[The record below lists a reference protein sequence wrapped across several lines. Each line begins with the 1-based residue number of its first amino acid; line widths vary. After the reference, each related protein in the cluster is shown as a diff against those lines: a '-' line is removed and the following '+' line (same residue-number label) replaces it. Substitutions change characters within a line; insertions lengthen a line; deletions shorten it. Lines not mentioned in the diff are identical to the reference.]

1 MSQTSPSA
9 VDPAPSQGAQTQAD
23 LISSGAAHFVQN
35 YRQQPMV
42 LDHGQGCEVWDL
54 EGRRYL
60 DLLGGIATS
69 VLGHRH
75 PELLAAAHLQLDKL
89 WHTSNIYWNQP
100 SIELAAQL
108 TAASGLDRVFFC
120 NSGGEANEAML
131 KLSRKVFKDR
141 GQPDRYEIIAFEQ
154 SFHGR
159 TLATTAATGQP
170 KYQQGFEP
178 LLPGF
183 VHVPYGDLEAV
194 RAAFGPRTAA
204 VLVEPIQGEGG
215 VRPAPGGFLKGLRE
229 LCDAHGALLLVDEV
243 QTGIGRTGRPFAF
256 QHAGILPDAISTAK
270 ALGGGLPVGAMV
282 CREELSRSLV
292 PGTHGSTFGGNPVS
306 CASANVVMR
315 HVRDPEVLSTVA
327 ARGEYLMSGA
337 RALQARH
344 PDVIAQVRGMGLLVG
359 IELTREAGPV
369 VTRCRELGLLC
380 NLAGPNTV
388 RFAPAFVVTEA
399 QLDEGLAI
407 LERALAD

>member
-1 MSQTSPSA
+1 MSHPSQSA
-9 VDPAPSQGAQTQAD
+9 VESTSARGAEVQSE
-23 LISSGAAHFVQN
+23 LIASGKETFVQN

-42 LDHGQGCEVWDL
+42 LDRGEGCEVWDL
-54 EGRRYL
+54 EGNRYL

-69 VLGHRH
+69 ALGHRH
-75 PELLAAAHLQLDKL
+75 PEAVAAAHAQIDKL

-108 TAASGLDRVFFC
+108 TEASGLDRVFFC

-131 KLSRKVFKDR
+131 KLSRKVLKDR
-141 GQPDRYEIIAFEQ
+141 GQPERYEVIAFEQ

-194 RAAFGPRTAA
+194 RAAFNPRTAA

-215 VRPAPGGFLKGLRE
+215 VRPAPEGFLKGLRE

-243 QTGIGRTGRPFAF
+243 QTGIGRTGKPFAF

-270 ALGGGLPVGAMV
+270 ALGGGLPIGAMI
-282 CREELSRSLV
+282 CREDVSRSLS

-306 CASANVVMR
+306 CAVANVVMR
-315 HVRDPEVLSTVA
+315 KARDPEVLAGVT
-327 ARGEYLMSGA
+327 ARGEHLLAGA
-337 RALQARH
+337 RALQAKL
-344 PDVIAQVRGMGLLVG
+344 PEVIAEVRGVGLLVG
-359 IELTREAGPV
+359 VQLTREAGPV
-369 VTRCRELGLLC
+369 VTRCRELGLLL
-380 NLAGPNTV
+380 NVAGPMTV
-388 RFAPAFVVTEA
+388 RFAPPLLVTDA
-399 QLDEGLAI
+399 QLDEGLSI
-407 LERALAD
+407 LERALAG